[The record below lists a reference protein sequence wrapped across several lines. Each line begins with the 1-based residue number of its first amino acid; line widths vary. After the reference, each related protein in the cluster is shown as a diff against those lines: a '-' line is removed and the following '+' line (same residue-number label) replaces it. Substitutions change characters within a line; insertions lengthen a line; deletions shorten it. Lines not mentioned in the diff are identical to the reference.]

1 MGYVFAM
8 DADTGKLLWKT
19 SVGKHNGHDND
30 GVLGMEHKLTL
41 KQAYPKIYSPGS
53 QSGVETNMAVA
64 DDEVFVPVADGWSKF
79 TKASIKSGLGFKIE
93 PPLQGTGQFEAL
105 SLKTGKVL
113 WNKKMRFSPYGD
125 ATVTNDLVFT
135 TTFAGQLIAFNRTTG
150 AIVWQAKLPAGSN
163 ASVSIDGDMLVA
175 VAGFPLGKN
184 QKPEIVAYKLGAASS
199 SGSGSGSTATTSTTS
214 QTSTAA
220 TGAGAVSLKA
230 GMGVFDQN
238 CATCHT
244 LAAAGSTGTVGP
256 NLDQLKPSMATVVHQ
271 VTDGGGG
278 MPAFGSTL
286 SAAPDSGRREVRL
299 DGGR

>member
-1 MGYVFAM
+1 M
-8 DADTGKLLWKT
+8 
-19 SVGKHNGHDND
+19 HNGHDND

-64 DDEVFVPVADGWSKF
+64 DDEVFVPVADVWSKF

-105 SLKTGKVL
+105 SLKTGEVL

-199 SGSGSGSTATTSTTS
+199 SGSGSGEYRDHQHHLAD
-214 QTSTAA
+214 QHRRDRRRRRVAQ
-220 TGAGAVSLKA
+220 GRYGSLRPELRDLPHA
-230 GMGVFDQN
+230 R
-238 CATCHT
+238 
-244 LAAAGSTGTVGP
+244 
-256 NLDQLKPSMATVVHQ
+256 
-271 VTDGGGG
+271 GGGFDRDRRAQPRSAQAEHG
-278 MPAFGSTL
+278 DRGSSSHRRRRRHAGVRQHLVGRSKIQAVAKFVSTVAGKPL
-286 SAAPDSGRREVRL
+286 KGKVKKSSG
-299 DGGR
+299 GGF